1 MAQFRA
7 LVPVKPFRQAK
18 TRLEPVLDRS
28 ECAMLAACMLR
39 DVLRALTAA
48 EEIDG
53 IVLLSNEPGLAALP
67 EATGCEIVAEDRPF
81 CAALDAV
88 AARLAADGNRE
99 LLVLPADLPTLA
111 GSDIRA
117 LHRAHAGGLTLCRAQ
132 RDGGSNALLA
142 SPPDAVPFLFGADS
156 AARHAAAAQERGIA
170 VRMLDLPA
178 FARDI
183 DTPADLDWLLGQ
195 KIASATL
202 AWLRASGLAAR
213 LRAGQ
218 DAAESA

>member
-7 LVPVKPFRQAK
+7 LVPVKPFRLAK
-18 TRLEPVLDRS
+18 TRLEPVLDR
-28 ECAMLAACMLR
+28 EQCAMLAACMLR

-53 IVLLSNEPGLAALP
+53 IVLLSNEPGLAGLP
-67 EATGCEIVAEDRPF
+67 ETATCEIVPEDQPF

-88 AARLAADGNRE
+88 ASRLAGDGNRE

-117 LHRAHAGGLTLCRAQ
+117 LHRAHAGGLTVCRAA

-142 SPPDAVPFLFGADS
+142 SPPDAVPFLFGPDS
-156 AARHAAAAQERGIA
+156 AARHAAAAASGGIA
-170 VRMLDLPA
+170 HRVLDLPA

-183 DTPADLDWLLGQ
+183 DTPEDLGWLLEQ

-202 AWLRASGLAAR
+202 AWLRASGLATR

-218 DAAESA
+218 EAAEDA